1 MIGASLCSWITYE
14 FDNYEIDTSLRNKL
28 FKRSQCDHC
37 GEKLKWYNLFPV
49 FSYLLQKGKST
60 CCNKQINFKYLALES
75 FAGVILLLSFS
86 LNSIY
91 LGIIALLVLALVI
104 FDERYL
110 EIPLWINIA
119 MLVWVLNYHQN
130 NSSFEMIQNN
140 FVFAL
145 IVFAALLLL
154 YFIFLKVKGYAGFG
168 LGDAILIFSICLHL
182 GLPLGIYAITLA
194 SLGLLVKILWVK
206 RYKEQHAFGS
216 WLGGS
221 FLVITLYQE
230 FYGFEGLASI

>member
-14 FDNYEIDTSLRNKL
+14 FDNYEIDASIRNKL

-49 FSYLLQKGKST
+49 FSYLFQNGKST
-60 CCNKQINFKYLALES
+60 CCDKRINFKYLALES

-130 NSSFEMIQNN
+130 NSSFEMMQNN
-140 FVFAL
+140 FMFAL

-154 YFIFLKVKGYAGFG
+154 YFIFLSQLQSLKRKISKIRITGVEVFK
-168 LGDAILIFSICLHL
+168 FSKLNRL
-182 GLPLGIYAITLA
+182 
-194 SLGLLVKILWVK
+194 S
-206 RYKEQHAFGS
+206 
-216 WLGGS
+216 
-221 FLVITLYQE
+221 
-230 FYGFEGLASI
+230 